1 MVNPNLTKIFVMNS
15 TFIDYKK
22 SSLVY
27 IATVLMNK
35 TMINKISVQ
44 FRFIHRLKT

>member
-1 MVNPNLTKIFVMNS
+1 MNS

-22 SSLVY
+22 ILLLVY